1 MTEADSGESDSGR
14 IPPLTYDQHARDHF
28 ETYLLRL
35 LDEARDEV
43 KNADS
48 KTNIV
53 FATVTFIVGYLAKQL
68 FDDSSVLR
76 SGSDAATVVAT
87 VSLGLFVIALLLLGL
102 AVTPRLGKPAAGRA
116 RYFQEQAQFP
126 DADSMLRAVVED
138 AADPIVRHSQQV
150 HTLALIARR
159 KYQYLRNSM
168 QTVAL
173 ASVMLGIAG
182 MISAFD

>member
-1 MTEADSGESDSGR
+1 MPDGDASDSGR
-14 IPPLTYDQHARDHF
+14 IRSVPDDPPSRGDLEHYV
-28 ETYLLRL
+28 LRL

-53 FATVTFIVGYLAKQL
+53 FATVTFVVGYLAAQL
-68 FDDSSVLR
+68 FDDSSALR
-76 SGSDAATVVAT
+76 SGSDAASVAAT
-87 VSLGLFVIALLLLGL
+87 VSLGLFLIALLLLAL
-102 AVTPRLGKPAAGRA
+102 AVTPRLGRPAAGRA

-126 DADSMLRAVVED
+126 DAESMLRAVVED

-159 KYQYLRNSM
+159 KYQYLRHSM
-168 QTVAL
+168 QTVAVATL
-173 ASVMLGIAG
+173 VLGFAG
-182 MISAFD
+182 LISALD